1 MMSLDEPTAT
11 QTSTSLR
18 IASTKASEEKGRTM
32 PEVPMMEMPAT
43 IPILGLKV
51 RGASSFPPGT
61 EMVVSGPF
69 CAKSFHA
76 GTEWVI
82 SSPLS

>member
-32 PEVPMMEMPAT
+32 PEVPMMEMPST
-43 IPILGLKV
+43 IPSLGLKV
-51 RGASSFPPGT
+51 RCANSFPPGT
-61 EMVVSGPF
+61 EMV
-69 CAKSFHA
+69 
-76 GTEWVI
+76 T